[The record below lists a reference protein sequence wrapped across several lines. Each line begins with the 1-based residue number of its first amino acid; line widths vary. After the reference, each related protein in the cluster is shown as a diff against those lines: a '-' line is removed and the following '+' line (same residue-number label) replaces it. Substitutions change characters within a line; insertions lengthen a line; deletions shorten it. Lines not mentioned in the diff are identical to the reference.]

1 MYKHVKEEWK
11 PIPGYEELYEIS
23 SNARVKS
30 LVGWNG
36 QDYYLRDKIISP
48 FKQKAAN
55 KEGYRLVVKLTKNK
69 KRTDFK
75 VDKLFKNAFN

>member
-1 MYKHVKEEWK
+1 MKEEWK
-11 PIPGYEELYEIS
+11 PIPGYEDLYHIS
-23 SNARVKS
+23 NLRRVKS

-36 QDYYLRDKIISP
+36 KDYYLRDKIIAP

-55 KEGYRLVVKLTKNK
+55 EIGYRLVVKLTKDK

-75 VDKLFKNAFN
+75 VDKLFNDAFN